1 MADNFFDKGSAMH
14 RILAVLEQV
23 ANSDRPVTPT
33 EINEKLNLPKATIHR
48 LCSKLEDENI
58 LQREIDGKR
67 FMPGNRLRQIALG
80 TINNENFRTH
90 RHAILRKLSE
100 EVGET
105 CNITIPDG
113 SHMRYLERVETHWPL
128 RMQFMIGTKVPLH
141 CTASGKLFLSQ
152 LPGEQMS
159 SLIENLI
166 LEQKT
171 VNTLTN
177 AKILKSALIKIRK
190 EQVGTDNEEFV
201 NGMVA
206 VAVPIFDRR
215 KRFIATLSIHA
226 PNTRMSIT
234 EIINHIPRMQK
245 ASQDLTLILDP
256 GDN

>member
-1 MADNFFDKGSAMH
+1 MDDNFFDKGSTMH
-14 RILAVLEQV
+14 RILGILEQV

-33 EINEKLNLPKATIHR
+33 EINEKLKLPKATIHR
-48 LCSKLEDENI
+48 LCSKLEDENV

-67 FMPGNRLRQIALG
+67 FMPGSRLRQIALG
-80 TINNENFRTH
+80 IISNENFRTH
-90 RHAILRKLSE
+90 RHAVLRQLSE

-113 SHMRYLERVETHWPL
+113 SQMRYLDRVETHWPL

-141 CTASGKLFLSQ
+141 CTSSGKLFLSQ
-152 LPGEQMS
+152 LPSEQMS
-159 SLIENLI
+159 SLIGNLN

-171 VNTLTN
+171 ANTLTTVMS
-177 AKILKSALIKIRK
+177 LETALVKIRK

-201 NGMVA
+201 DGMVS

-215 KRFIATLSIHA
+215 KRFFATLSIHA
-226 PNTRMSIT
+226 PNTRMSMT
-234 EIINHIPRMQK
+234 EITNHIPCMQK
-245 ASQDLTLILDP
+245 ASQDLTLIIDP

>member
-1 MADNFFDKGSAMH
+1 
-14 RILAVLEQV
+14 
-23 ANSDRPVTPT
+23 
-33 EINEKLNLPKATIHR
+33 
-48 LCSKLEDENI
+48 
-58 LQREIDGKR
+58 
-67 FMPGNRLRQIALG
+67 
-80 TINNENFRTH
+80 
-90 RHAILRKLSE
+90 
-100 EVGET
+100 
-105 CNITIPDG
+105 
-113 SHMRYLERVETHWPL
+113 MRYLERVETHWPL

-152 LPGEQMS
+152 LPGEHMS

-166 LEQKT
+166 FEQKT

-190 EQVGTDNEEFV
+190 EQVGTDNEESFNV
-201 NGMVA
+201 MVA

-234 EIINHIPRMQK
+234 EITNHIPSMQK